1 MELLETTFNQLSNI
15 STINNND
22 KIQIDVKVDA
32 NSTQEEKLGNKL
44 KQFKETLVSSIL
56 DIYRDYEFNEQNDTV
71 PKESKTGAQL
81 LDPAVKKLRNNL
93 DSSTEG
99 KRLNDILTKQA
110 VVKHLKKFKTLE
122 SMSSHLYNDMV
133 NVRQETIQG
142 SETPTQ
148 IPDNIIE
155 YISKSSKN
163 FEGKKSTLLFH
174 QGFFKS

>member
-81 LDPAVKKLRNNL
+81 LDSAVKKLRNNL

-110 VVKHLKKFKTLE
+110 VVKHLK
-122 SMSSHLYNDMV
+122 S
-133 NVRQETIQG
+133 
-142 SETPTQ
+142 
-148 IPDNIIE
+148 
-155 YISKSSKN
+155 
-163 FEGKKSTLLFH
+163 
-174 QGFFKS
+174 